1 MPIYVFKCPEC
12 GEVVDQFVRNYH
24 PPKIVTHPCPTHDQ
38 EPVSMRRHM
47 AGEVPKTHPDGGYR
61 FTPHYDS
68 GAGRHFDSHKSYKEW
83 QASRTGDDGVAP
95 EPMSGRRRVSFY
107 EEAAQANHINKSFQ
121 IDESAERRA
130 IGKAYDEAHRELA
143 DCAAMGIKPPSL
155 DE

>member
-1 MPIYVFKCPEC
+1 MPIYPYKCPEC
-12 GEVVDQFVRNYH
+12 GEVIEKLHRSYDAPSFVMHR
-24 PPKIVTHPCPTHDQ
+24 CPAHSGC
-38 EPVSMRRHM
+38 PIIAKRYL
-47 AGEVPKTHPDGGYR
+47 AGEGPKTHTDGGYR

-83 QASRTGDDGVAP
+83 QASKTGDDGVAP
-95 EPMSGRRRVSFY
+95 EPMSGRRGVSFY

-121 IDESAERRA
+121 IDEAAERRA

-155 DE
+155 DD